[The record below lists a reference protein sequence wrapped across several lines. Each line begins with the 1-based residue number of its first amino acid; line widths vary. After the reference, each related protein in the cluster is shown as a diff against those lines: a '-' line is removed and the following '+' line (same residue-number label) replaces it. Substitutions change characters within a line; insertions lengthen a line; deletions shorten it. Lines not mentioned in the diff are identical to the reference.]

1 MILFLLLL
9 MTCFSGDTVSQEKND
24 LEKINQRIKEYQREL
39 DDIRVK
45 GDLHLEIFT
54 LNKLGQVLL
63 DANRYK
69 DALEY
74 LDKAMALGL
83 TLKAKDTLAETYLN
97 VAYVNAEMG
106 NTEVARKY
114 ALEARSFLNA
124 SGSTL
129 DSARVHLLLAV
140 LSVNH
145 DQYQEALDYYTETQ
159 RLYRQLNDKEG
170 IVKALNGLG
179 WAYFRIGDYRKALDK
194 SEESLILAREINA
207 DRLQKIALTIIIDSY
222 LSLGDQASA
231 LSYAK
236 QSLELSMK
244 LNNSRLISY
253 AYKQYGDI
261 YYDLGDFEKA
271 LRYYN
276 ESFVISRAIENR
288 SLESELLIQIALIYK
303 LNGNIEAALKN
314 FSDSLKISRLSQLRA
329 LEIKSLHNIALLN
342 RDIGSL
348 PEAQSV
354 IEQVIILIESSRLNI
369 GGRKDREAYFA
380 TVRKSYELYI
390 DILMQQHKQNPD
402 KGYAVLALQ
411 ISERARAR
419 NLREMLAESHLDWKK
434 NVPAELL
441 DQERALNQKLNSIAR
456 IVDTAKDK
464 DKEDAEKG
472 LRSLTAQHDD
482 VQRRIRLAAPKYAS
496 ITQPQPLTVSE
507 MQQLLDDDT
516 AILEYSHSCPRSYV
530 FVVTRNKVSS
540 YEIEGR
546 CHTDQ
551 IATKVYD
558 ALTARQSQ
566 DAKEN
571 ENFEK
576 RIDRFKKADETFW
589 AEAKLLSEKIFTPVA
604 SDLKQSKL
612 IIVADG
618 SLQYIPFAAL
628 PLVKPA
634 PASGGIAEIS
644 NNKEKANTKKIE
656 LIIDKYEISYLP
668 SISALV
674 ELRKDSKKNQIA
686 EKTIAVLAN
695 PVFSRNDPRF
705 NLGTPGGGG
714 GFRLEASALSGDL
727 LRAWKVVG
735 GDKAIP
741 SLPFSEKEG
750 RDIFKIAPNKTGL
763 LAIGFDARK
772 SLVDSGE
779 LQKYRY
785 LHFATHSLFNS
796 EYPELSG
803 LILSLYKL
811 NGERE
816 DGYLRLNDI
825 YNMNLSADL
834 VVLSAC
840 QTGIG
845 KNVNGEGLIGLT
857 RGFMYAGASRV
868 VAGLWKVDDA
878 STSRLMTKFYDGM
891 FNENLPPSAA
901 LRRAQLSVMRRA
913 DGQLMPPFYWAAFIQ
928 QGEFK

>member
-1 MILFLLLL
+1 MSLSL
-9 MTCFSGDTVSQEKND
+9 FSGNGEIQGKNEF
-24 LEKINQRIKEYQREL
+24 EKINKRISEFQREL
-39 DDIRVK
+39 EDIRKK
-45 GDLHLEIFT
+45 GDLYREVLT
-54 LNKLGQVLL
+54 LNNIGLALIETNKYKEALQYL
-63 DANRYK
+63 DTALTIGKTIDAK
-69 DALEY
+69 DA
-74 LDKAMALGL
+74 
-83 TLKAKDTLAETYLN
+83 LAETYLN
-97 VAYVNAEMG
+97 RAYVYSDWG
-106 NTEVARKY
+106 NTEAARSN
-114 ALEARSFLNA
+114 ALEAKKIWDYTASSLN
-124 SGSTL
+124 
-129 DSARVHLLLAV
+129 SARVFIVLAV
-140 LSVNH
+140 LNVKESK
-145 DQYQEALDYYTETQ
+145 YQDALDCYNESLKSFQ
-159 RLYRQLNDKEG
+159 QQKDARNEL
-170 IVKALNGLG
+170 KALNGLG
-179 WAYFRIGDYRKALDK
+179 YAYFALGDYRKALDHATEVLNK
-194 SEESLILAREINA
+194 ANLLM
-207 DRLQKIALTIIIDSY
+207 DDLPKKIALTTIIDSY
-222 LSLGDQASA
+222 LNLGDQKRA
-231 LSYAK
+231 LIYADMA
-236 QSLELSMK
+236 LELNKK
-244 LNNSRLISY
+244 LGDSRLISY
-253 AYKQYGDI
+253 SQKQYGEI
-261 YYDLGDFEKA
+261 YFELGEYEKA

-276 ESFVISRAIENR
+276 DALILTH
-288 SLESELLIQIALIYK
+288 SLDNPLLETDLLIKI
-303 LNGNIEAALKN
+303 GNINNIKGNTQEALGFYSEALK
-314 FSDSLKISRLSQLRA
+314 LSRKLRHRTLEIRA
-329 LEIKSLHNIALLN
+329 LHHISLLL
-342 RDIGSL
+342 RDNGAFDDAR
-348 PEAQSV
+348 PV
-354 IEQVIILIESSRLNI
+354 IEQSIKLIESSRLQI
-369 GGRKDREAYFA
+369 GGRKDRETYFA

-390 DILMQQHKQNPD
+390 DILMQQHKQNSNM
-402 KGYAVLALQ
+402 GYMQLALQ

-434 NVPAELL
+434 NVPPELL
-441 DQERALNQKLNSIAR
+441 DQEQTLNKKLNAIAR
-456 IVDTAKDK
+456 AVDTTTDK
-464 DKEDAEKG
+464 DKEEAEKE

-496 ITQPQPLTVSE
+496 ITQPQPLTVAE

-516 AILEYSHSCPRSYV
+516 AILEYSNSCPRSYV

-551 IATKVYD
+551 IATKVYES
-558 ALTARQSQ
+558 LTARQLQ
-566 DAKEN
+566 DGKEN

-576 RIDRFKKADETFW
+576 RIERFRKADNTYWE
-589 AEAKLLSEKIFTPVA
+589 EAKSLSKKIFTPVA
-604 SDLKQSKL
+604 NDLKQSKL

-628 PLVKPA
+628 PLVKPTLTSGDITD
-634 PASGGIAEIS
+634 ASS
-644 NNKEKANTKKIE
+644 NKENSNTKKME

-705 NLGTPGGGG
+705 NSGSPGGGG
-714 GFRLEASALSGDL
+714 GFRLETSASLSGDL

-845 KNVNGEGLIGLT
+845 KNVNGEGMIGLT

-901 LRRAQLSVMRRA
+901 LRKAQLSVMRRA

-928 QGEFK
+928 QGEYR